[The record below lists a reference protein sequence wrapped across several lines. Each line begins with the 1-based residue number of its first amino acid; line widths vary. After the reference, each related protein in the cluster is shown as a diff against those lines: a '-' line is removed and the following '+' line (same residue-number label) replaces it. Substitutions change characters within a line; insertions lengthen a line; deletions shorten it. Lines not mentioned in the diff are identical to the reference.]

1 MEEKVLKL
9 LEEIRPEFDFSTS
22 SNFVEDGFLDSFDIV
37 TMIDSIEREFDI
49 IVGGLEVIPENF
61 ETVSSICNLICNNG
75 GK

>member
-9 LEEIRPEFDFSTS
+9 LEEIRPEFDFSAS

-49 IVGGLEVIPENF
+49 IVDGLEVIPENF
-61 ETVSSICNLICNNG
+61 ESIASICKLVCKNG